1 VPNQEKWTMAQRS
14 VFVLCDSMAPDVPG
28 VRLGVSIDDEDPLVV
43 ACEWRITRATRRL
56 PDITLAR

>member
-1 VPNQEKWTMAQRS
+1 MAQRS

-43 ACEWRITRATRRL
+43 ACEWRIARATRRL
-56 PDITLAR
+56 PDITPLR